1 MCVCVCLREWCLFAK
16 YSVNLVNTLLCL
28 WIKEKGRV
36 RCLFL
41 ASNSESDP
49 HLKMLIDIVQACVCV
64 CNVLVIRTN
73 NCRILHVKFQIVC
86 VLQKSTEVINKIP
99 TIMLSI
105 SYKGVKFIDAKSKVS
120 VYIYIYTCFLI
131 HTTL

>member
-1 MCVCVCLREWCLFAK
+1 MCVCV
-16 YSVNLVNTLLCL
+16 
-28 WIKEKGRV
+28 
-36 RCLFL
+36 
-41 ASNSESDP
+41 
-49 HLKMLIDIVQACVCV
+49 CVCV

-120 VYIYIYTCFLI
+120 VYIYIYLLFDSHNIVRVCVYLKMSVGPKRV
-131 HTTL
+131 